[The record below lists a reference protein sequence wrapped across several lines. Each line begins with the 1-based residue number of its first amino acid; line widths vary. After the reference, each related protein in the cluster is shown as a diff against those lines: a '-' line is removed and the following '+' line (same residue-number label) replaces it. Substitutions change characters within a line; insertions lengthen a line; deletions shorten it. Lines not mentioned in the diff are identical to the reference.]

1 MRTKI
6 LKILSTIHVIM
17 LCSILPLYMEQG
29 YYELGEAKGIMYM
42 LIGGVFVLIA
52 SFLGGIKRNKNEIWV
67 LLLGALL
74 FTNIVTLVFSSD
86 IKTAL
91 LGLEGWRI
99 GFLTT
104 LIMLLECFY
113 LEKGLYIDEYVL
125 AAIFIT
131 PFLIFIVGI
140 LGRFGIY
147 PIDIYG
153 NDSSFL
159 ATIGNI
165 NWYVGFLSIFVPAGV
180 GLTFLQKHGS
190 RGFFGSGLYTLAGLV
205 ALLLQG
211 SDSGLLVLLGTYGF
225 LLYLSLSER
234 SSFHRFLAQLA
245 LLGLAVE
252 IVNLLQLFCPGTYN
266 YDKNYLITICSN
278 HMGLVIIALSFFLY
292 RVSAFLDE
300 ISIMW
305 KKDLYRKVF
314 CGLLIAVVALLTCAA
329 IIGKVPFNFGNGR
342 LFIWQISFDMFLN
355 LSSWQK
361 LFGVGQDCFYTYA
374 YHNPMWADSLLN
386 VLEGN
391 RLTNAHCEP
400 LTILIERGLIGA
412 CAYYGF
418 ILYSSKS
425 MIKKEQASLIC
436 LLPVIAYLVNSTV
449 SFSTP
454 VSTTFMFAA
463 IGIGMSFK
471 TDQVSR

>member
-6 LKILSTIHVIM
+6 LNIISTIHVIM

-29 YYELGEAKGIMYM
+29 YYKLGEAKGIMYM

-52 SFLGGIKRNKNEIWV
+52 SFLVGVKRNKNENWE
-67 LLLGALL
+67 LLLGAVL
-74 FTNIVTLVFSSD
+74 FTNIVTLIFSSD
-86 IKTAL
+86 VKTAF

-113 LEKGLYIDEYVL
+113 LAKGLYIDEYVL

-131 PFLIFIVGI
+131 PFLIFIIGI

-180 GLTFLQKHGS
+180 GITFLQKPGS
-190 RGFFGSGLYTLAGLV
+190 RSFFGCSLYTLTGLV
-205 ALLLQG
+205 ALMLQG
-211 SDSGLLVLLGTYGF
+211 SDSGLLVIFGTYAF
-225 LLYLSLSER
+225 LFYLSLSDR
-234 SSFHRFLAQLA
+234 YSFHRFLAQLA

-252 IVNLLQLFCPGTYN
+252 IVNLLQLFYPGAYN
-266 YDKNYLITICSN
+266 YEKNYLITICSN

-305 KKDLYRKVF
+305 KRDLYRKVF
-314 CGLLIAVVALLTCAA
+314 CGLLAGAVAFFVVTA
-329 IIGKVPFNFGNGR
+329 ITGKVPFDFGNGR
-342 LFIWQISFDMFLN
+342 LFIWQISFDIFLN

-361 LFGVGQDCFYTYA
+361 IFGVGQDCYYTYA
-374 YHNPMWADSLLN
+374 YHNSMWADSLLN

-391 RLTNAHCEP
+391 RLTNAHCEM

-418 ILYSSKS
+418 IFCSIKN

-463 IGIGMSFK
+463 IGIGMHFK
-471 TDQVSR
+471 SDLV